1 MSYDMSK
8 VVFEHVLKRK
18 NIFSGLFAG
27 LFFMAFFS
35 GLCIN
40 KQKLMIKTDVWVPP
54 WRPIIKVSKNRKYK
68 VCELIKV

>member
-40 KQKLMIKTDVWVPP
+40 KQKLMIKTDVWVSP
-54 WRPIIKVSKNRKYK
+54 
-68 VCELIKV
+68 